1 MKNESYFLDRIK
13 KLQSSSQTRI
23 ESLNE
28 RFNQLKIDIRD
39 LNDYLLMNQSSFSK
53 EDSLSSHF
61 KEIEKQISDF
71 LQSERKVN
79 FNHNNQQEHI
89 SAINAQFADLEQ
101 VTSTSTEMSKLERES
116 IRKIIGEFQSLL
128 EEAVNELMNKV
139 DMSKQDKK
147 QTQINLI
154 DGINNEFNN
163 VFTLVCIYFI

>member
-1 MKNESYFLDRIK
+1 MKNETYFLDRIK
-13 KLQSSSQTRI
+13 KLQSSSQTKI

-39 LNDYLLMNQSSFSK
+39 LNDYFVMNQSSFTK

-71 LQSERKVN
+71 LQSERKVII
-79 FNHNNQQEHI
+79 FIIQQDHI

-101 VTSTSTEMSKLERES
+101 ATSTSSEISKMERES
-116 IRKIIGEFQSLL
+116 IIKIIGEFQSQL
-128 EEAVNELMNKV
+128 EETVNELMNKV
-139 DMSKQDKK
+139 EMSKQDKK